1 MRSAI
6 RKFRHRSGN
15 RPPELSLE
23 AQRDFSPVKNFF
35 FLKKEIMAGNRK
47 RTVTMSQHAKILAAL
62 AVGATND
69 EAAKVAG
76 VSRQVADDMSAVAR
90 KKLIP
95 ETQKIIE
102 KDIKEAVREG
112 LQGLSFKLLGIANMA
127 ADSLTKEKISVQS
140 GAAIATTL
148 AICIDKMQLL
158 TGGPTAS
165 VHMRFP
171 DRAAMLAYVKG
182 TGPVVDVTPEKD

>member
-1 MRSAI
+1 MPGT
-6 RKFRHRSGN
+6 RK
-15 RPPELSLE
+15 
-23 AQRDFSPVKNFF
+23 KNIP
-35 FLKKEIMAGNRK
+35 LKKKA
-47 RTVTMSQHAKILAAL
+47 QILAAC
-62 AVGATND
+62 AVGGTNL
-69 EAAKVAG
+69 G
-76 VSRQVADDMSAVAR
+76 VAR
-90 KKLIP
+90 DLGISHHTVEKVIADSPDTMRGLLKQ

-182 TGPVVDVTPEKD
+182 TGPVVDVTPEKE